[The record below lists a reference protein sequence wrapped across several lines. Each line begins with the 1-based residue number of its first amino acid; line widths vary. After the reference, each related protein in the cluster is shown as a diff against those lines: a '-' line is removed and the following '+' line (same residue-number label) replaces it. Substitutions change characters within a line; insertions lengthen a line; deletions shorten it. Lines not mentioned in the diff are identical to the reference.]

1 MAINFLF
8 HSMAVLNSLIV
19 IIIFIIIIV
28 FILVQIVVDS
38 GVFLRELVAPRNLRS
53 PGIALQ
59 SLQFQPMLIFAND

>member
-19 IIIFIIIIV
+19 IIFIIIIV
-28 FILVQIVVDS
+28 FILVQMVVDS

-59 SLQFQPMLIFAND
+59 SL